1 MRCINSAI
9 NPTNLELILE
19 PIALL
24 TKIINQN
31 TVAYMTVLPHTILS
45 FLLLKFRTI
54 DSSVT

>member
-1 MRCINSAI
+1 MRYINIAI

-19 PIALL
+19 PTALL

-31 TVAYMTVLPHTILS
+31 IVAYMTVLPHTILS
-45 FLLLKFRTI
+45 FLLLKLRTI